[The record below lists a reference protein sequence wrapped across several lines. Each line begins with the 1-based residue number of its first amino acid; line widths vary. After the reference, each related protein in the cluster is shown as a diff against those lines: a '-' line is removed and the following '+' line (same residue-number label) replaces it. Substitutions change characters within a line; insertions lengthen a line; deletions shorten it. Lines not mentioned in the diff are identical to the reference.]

1 MIEDSGQAYWDDLAA
16 YALGALDPERR
27 REIETRLESD
37 PELRAELEE
46 MQEIAASLALLVPS
60 QEPPRS
66 LKSRLLQRFEMELQ
80 ARRTVAA
87 PVPMPR
93 ESAWAKFRR
102 RALTPR
108 VAYVAPAMVMVAI
121 AASAVSVFAFNSL
134 VDRRIEAIQDQMQT
148 AEKTAESTPGGVTAA
163 NLQEAETKLDQ
174 KTASRVE
181 EAEAKLDEKTAS
193 RVEEV
198 KAELDQKTSSRLAEA
213 QAELESLKKT
223 VNIQTKLM
231 QVLNR
236 EGAASTWLAGQD
248 EAANATA
255 VLAANRSGEPAYLWV
270 NGLPTPPDGKQ
281 YQLWLYYQGR
291 IWSPGTFTV
300 EPADGSAWVELYL
313 PLAVTYPVYA
323 AVTVEPQGGSQRPT
337 GPNVLTSRR

>member
-1 MIEDSGQAYWDDLAA
+1 LIEDSGQAYRDDLAA

-27 REIETRLESD
+27 REIEARLETD

-46 MQEIAASLALLVPS
+46 MQEVSASLALLAPS

-108 VAYVAPAMVMVAI
+108 VAYAAPAMVMVAI
-121 AASAVSVFAFNSL
+121 AASAVSVFTFNSL
-134 VDRRIEAIQDQMQT
+134 VDRRIEEIQDQMQT
-148 AEKTAESTPGGVTAA
+148 AELTTVESTPPGVTEA

-174 KTASRVE
+174 
-181 EAEAKLDEKTAS
+181 KTAS

-223 VNIQTKLM
+223 VNNQAKLM
-231 QVLNR
+231 QLLNR
-236 EGAASTWLAGQD
+236 EGTASTWLAGQD

-323 AVTVEPQGGSQRPT
+323 AVTVEPQGGSQSPT
-337 GPNVLTSRR
+337 GPNVLTPRR